1 MFTTLNIVIG
11 LIFVLLLFSL
21 LTSTVVDV
29 IASILSL
36 KAKNL
41 RYTLENMLGDKMDDF
56 VRHPLFR
63 QISYATNRRA
73 RLSTY
78 YLPGAV
84 TKETFTSILHD
95 MMEGGNA
102 EGLAQKISNLEDS
115 DLKRMMQFMLR
126 QSGGDMTK
134 FNAQIDRWY
143 DEVMVRNSEW
153 FKRTMKWWSFG
164 VGLVLAAILNADTI
178 QMYQNISTNP
188 VTRDMLGG
196 MAKEYAANTDTV
208 TGPSLHLPLDKAV
221 EKVDSMLKEIDK
233 IRSPI
238 GLGWNSDESEK
249 NLPWW
254 LVKLAGLLLTAIAV
268 TFGAPF
274 WYDLLKKLLP
284 ISGKADKSTEKEPP
298 TVVQISTV
306 AAPEPAP
313 ELEAAERPVQPEEAP
328 EKDSEK
334 PHRTGKHKPVG

>member
-1 MFTTLNIVIG
+1 MFATLNIVIS
-11 LIFVLLLFSL
+11 LVFVLLLFSL

-56 VRHPLFR
+56 IRHPLFR

-84 TKETFTSILHD
+84 SKETFISILHD
-95 MMEGGNA
+95 LMDAGHMD
-102 EGLAQKISNLEDS
+102 GLAEKINNLEDS

-126 QSGGDMTK
+126 QSGGNFPAFK
-134 FNAQIDRWY
+134 AQMERWY
-143 DEVMVRNSEW
+143 DEVMARNSDW
-153 FKRTMKWWSFG
+153 YKRTMKWWVFG
-164 VGLVLAAILNADTI
+164 VGFVLAAILNADTI
-178 QMYQNISTNP
+178 QIYQNIATNP
-188 VTRDMLGG
+188 ATQEMLVSMARD
-196 MAKEYAANTDTV
+196 YAARTDTV
-208 TGPSLHLPLDKAV
+208 VGPTLNLSLEQAV
-221 EKVDSMLKEIDK
+221 EKADSAFNNIEQIS
-233 IRSPI
+233 SPI
-238 GLGWNSDESEK
+238 GLGWNSAEADR

-254 LVKLAGLLLTAIAV
+254 LVKLAGLVITAIAV

-284 ISGKADKSTEKEPP
+284 MSGKPEKSQETVAPVVVQPAPAPVQEVVVAEQPVQSDETEHVADKPIITAKS
-298 TVVQISTV
+298 
-306 AAPEPAP
+306 
-313 ELEAAERPVQPEEAP
+313 
-328 EKDSEK
+328 
-334 PHRTGKHKPVG
+334 KPVG